1 MRNSLELARL
11 PQVETGGGILADEMG
26 MGKTLCIL
34 ALILRS
40 LEAAHE
46 WSSTPITTTQDET
59 TGKVKPRTRATLV
72 VASSDRK
79 QHAPD
84 SLILTD

>member
-1 MRNSLELARL
+1 MRSSLELARF

-59 TGKVKPRTRATLV
+59 TEKKMKPRTRATLV

-79 QHAPD
+79 QHAPNFF
-84 SLILTD
+84 LY